1 MKHPSVLQIPLFPMN
16 KKIKA
21 GFLADITYT
30 CINKYTSA
38 LPLRGHYAYTNALAL
53 KISLAP
59 IFFSMIPQNGL
70 SYICGKYT
78 II

>member
-1 MKHPSVLQIPLFPMN
+1 MKHPSVLLFPMN

-30 CINKYTSA
+30 CVNKHTSA

-59 IFFSMIPQNGL
+59 IFLFHDTTKWTVIYMW
-70 SYICGKYT
+70 
-78 II
+78 